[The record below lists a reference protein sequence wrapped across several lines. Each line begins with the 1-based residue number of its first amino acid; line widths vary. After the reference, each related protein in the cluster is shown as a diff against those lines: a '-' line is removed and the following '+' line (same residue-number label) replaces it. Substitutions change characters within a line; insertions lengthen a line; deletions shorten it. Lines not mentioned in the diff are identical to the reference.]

1 MLCIYSAKVFEMVR
15 SCREVYPDFQPT
27 SIYGRRNLL
36 REELER
42 KDMLERRLRID
53 IPEFYVGM

>member
-1 MLCIYSAKVFEMVR
+1 MSY
-15 SCREVYPDFQPT
+15 REVYPDFQPT